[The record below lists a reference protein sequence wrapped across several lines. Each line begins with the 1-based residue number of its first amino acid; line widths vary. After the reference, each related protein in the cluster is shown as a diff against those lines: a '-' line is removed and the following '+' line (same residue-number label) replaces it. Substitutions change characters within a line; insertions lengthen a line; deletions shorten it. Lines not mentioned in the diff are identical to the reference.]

1 MGKLALGVASYI
13 SYRLTRKSVLNNRL
27 WTPGVYIYSAGH
39 NGTLGMLSGNYAVVD
54 TRVKTV
60 VMFSR
65 IYDKVH
71 HMHCRDEEK
80 FMRS

>member
-1 MGKLALGVASYI
+1 M
-13 SYRLTRKSVLNNRL
+13 
-27 WTPGVYIYSAGH
+27 
-39 NGTLGMLSGNYAVVD
+39 
-54 TRVKTV
+54 RVKTV

-71 HMHCRDEEK
+71 HQHCRDEEK